1 MAALRQSSQQRAYH
15 RDGYTFI
22 FAGLKFAQ
30 DSLGRDR
37 SSSNTGHVS
46 GPELLLGVKGLAQ
59 EKFGLMAR
67 SVLGTW
73 GIHSTAD
80 IGKMVFELIASGDM
94 SKTND
99 DRLEDFVDVYDFAE
113 VFDRSYKIDISNA
126 FAKA

>member
-1 MAALRQSSQQRAYH
+1 MAALSQSPPKRAYH

-22 FAGLKFAQ
+22 FSGLKYAQ

-46 GPELLLGVKGLAQ
+46 GPELLIGVKGLAQ

-80 IGKMVFELIASGDM
+80 IGKMVFELIEDGDM
-94 SKTND
+94 SKTTD
-99 DRLEDFVDVYDFAE
+99 DRLVDFVDVYDFAE
-113 VFDRSYKIDISNA
+113 VFDRSYKIDTSNA

>member
-1 MAALRQSSQQRAYH
+1 MAALRQSPQERTYH

-22 FAGLKFAQ
+22 FAGLKHSQ

-46 GPELLLGVKGLAQ
+46 GPELLIGVKGLAQ

-80 IGKMVFELIASGDM
+80 IGKMVFELIEAGDM
-94 SKTND
+94 SKTSD

-113 VFDRSYKIDISNA
+113 VFDRSYNIDTSNA
-126 FAKA
+126 FARA

>member
-1 MAALRQSSQQRAYH
+1 MAATRQTPTKRAYH

-22 FAGLKFAQ
+22 FSGLKYAQ
-30 DSLGRDR
+30 DHLGRDR

-46 GPELLLGVKGLAQ
+46 GPELLIGIKGLAQ

-73 GIHSTAD
+73 GIQSTAD
-80 IGKMVFELIASGDM
+80 IGKMVFELIEDGDM
-94 SKTND
+94 SKTTD

-113 VFDRSYKIDISNA
+113 VFDRSYEIDTSQA
-126 FAKA
+126 FSKA